1 MLIRFTAA
9 LLLSSAL
16 LPQMAFAQDTLEN
29 VQVLDNR
36 FGPQVQEYMVSYSV
50 DEAEAECRLAIMKN
64 KNGVKDTI
72 EDLVGDDV
80 SGVWLEHSPAFKLT
94 SGWRERT

>member
-1 MLIRFTAA
+1 
-9 LLLSSAL
+9 
-16 LPQMAFAQDTLEN
+16 
-29 VQVLDNR
+29 
-36 FGPQVQEYMVSYSV
+36 V